1 MHPYYLAPHFR
12 YFRRGPSRIVW
23 FILGG
28 AAASWWIKH
37 KEMRTHER
45 YMGYCH
51 RKPVYPAPPASTSDG
66 SAANQDV
73 NANAQPGST
82 TMPVVWGNKEW
93 EDEKDRMWAVG
104 RQAGDTMSE
113 LSEAALDNILSAVE
127 TLKSKLTEHRA
138 ERDRQRQSPFQQQP
152 QQTEGEQ
159 KKSPVD
165 HI

>member
-1 MHPYYLAPHFR
+1 MNPYHHAPHFH
-12 YFRRGPSRIVW
+12 YFRRGPSRLIW
-23 FILGG
+23 FVLGG
-28 AAASWWIKH
+28 VAASWWIKH

-51 RKPVYPAPPASTSDG
+51 RKPVYPAPPASTLDENT
-66 SAANQDV
+66 ANQSV
-73 NANAQPGST
+73 NTSARPGA

-93 EDEKDRMWAVG
+93 EEEKDRMWAMG

-138 ERDRQRQSPFQQQP
+138 ERDRQRQPHFQYQP
-152 QQTEGEQ
+152 QHAQEEQ
-159 KKSPVD
+159 KKVPVD